1 MVNLSAK
8 TSLISL
14 WILILVVASGWLGI
28 GLSLLLGIGYALLIG
43 NQFQIKTQW
52 ASGVI
57 LKTSIV
63 LLGFTINVNEV
74 YTTAKDG
81 FVVTLVTI
89 IFALSVGYLL
99 GMMFKVDKRLG
110 FLVSSGT
117 AICGGSA
124 IAAVAPAIKAQANHV
139 IISITI
145 VFLLNA
151 AGLLVFPVIGEYI
164 ELSQQE
170 FGLWAALAIHDTSS
184 VVGAASEYGEEALKI
199 ATTTKLARALWIIP
213 LVLMASVIFSQNKRS
228 VSIPAFIIL
237 FVMASAVT
245 SFVEMPKFVG
255 EWLQI
260 IAKTGM
266 ALALFLIGAGFSK
279 QTLASVQWGALL
291 QGVLLWILVSIL
303 SLWLV
308 IKF

>member
-1 MVNLSAK
+1 MANFSAK
-8 TSLISL
+8 TSLVALWVFIVIVISG
-14 WILILVVASGWLGI
+14 VFGI
-28 GLSLLLGIGYALLIG
+28 GISLLLGIVYALVIG

-52 ASGVI
+52 AAGLI

-63 LLGFTINVNEV
+63 LLGFAINVTDV
-74 YTTAKDG
+74 YETARDG

-89 IFALSVGYLL
+89 LFALIVGYLIGL
-99 GMMFKVDKRLG
+99 LFRVEKPLA

-124 IAAVAPAIKAQANHV
+124 IAAVAPAINAKPNHV

-151 AGLLVFPVIGEYI
+151 IGLIIFPGIGQYLG
-164 ELSQQE
+164 LSQNQ

-184 VVGAASEYGEEALKI
+184 VVGAAGAFGEEALKV

-213 LVLMASVIFSQNKRS
+213 LALVASVIFNQNRRS
-228 VSIPAFIIL
+228 VSIPVFIVF
-237 FVMASAVT
+237 FVLASGVT
-245 SFVEMPKFVG
+245 SFFNLPVFLEEMIPA
-255 EWLQI
+255 L
-260 IAKTGM
+260 AKTGM

-279 QTLASVQWGALL
+279 ATLSGLQWGALW
-291 QGVLLWILVSIL
+291 QGVVLWILVSL
-303 SLWLV
+303 FSLWLV